1 MPVTYAIAT
10 HQGLVRE
17 TNEDSLVARPPVFM
31 VADGMG
37 GAEAG
42 EVASG
47 EVARAFE
54 QFEPGGEPDKELK
67 ELFLHVNNEIYRMAS
82 ASPGRTGMGTTATAA
97 VAGKDSVSIA
107 HVGDSRAYLWRGGGL
122 KQLTDDHSLV
132 GEMVRL
138 GQISPDDVSS
148 HPQRSVI
155 TRALGVEETVAV
167 DVLDVP
173 LDAGDLFILCS
184 DGLHSLLSD
193 GEIAAVLS
201 QGNSLSEIA
210 SNLVEEANL
219 KGGLDNITVVLFSP
233 DGSIPAGGSSGQA
246 SDTVTMPAVA
256 APQEKPAVG
265 ETPGRSQSG
274 GRRFLPSGRASL
286 ILFLIIAAALP
297 LVGSWY
303 AARQVYFLGTV
314 NSHVAV
320 FQGLPYSIGPLD
332 LNSLYLESPVAVD
345 DLEPY
350 ERERLARQDLLSLG
364 DAEKIVENYSAGVKS
379 REEEKRRSGASG
391 AGTGTATSP
400 PSTYQGGQI

>member
-1 MPVTYAIAT
+1 MPATYAIAT
-10 HQGLVRE
+10 HPGLVRE

-54 QFEPGGEPDKELK
+54 QFEPGGEPEKELK
-67 ELFLHVNNEIYRMAS
+67 ELFLHINYEIYRMA
-82 ASPGRTGMGTTATAA
+82 ADSPGQLGMGTTATAA
-97 VAGKDSVSIA
+97 VIHKGSVSIA
-107 HVGDSRAYLWRGGGL
+107 HVGDSRAYLWRRDKL
-122 KQLTDDHSLV
+122 QQLTDDHSLV

-138 GQISPDDVSS
+138 GQISPAEVSS
-148 HPQRSVI
+148 HPQRSII

-173 LDAGDLFILCS
+173 LEAGDLFILCS

-193 GEIAAVLS
+193 SEIAAVLS
-201 QGNSLSEIA
+201 RGGSLNDTAGS
-210 SNLVEEANL
+210 LVEEANL

-233 DGSIPAGGSSGQA
+233 DGSVPAGESSGRL
-246 SDTVTMPAVA
+246 SDTATMPAVS
-256 APQEKPAVG
+256 APQEKPAVR
-265 ETPGRSQSG
+265 EAPGHSSTG
-274 GRRFLPSGRASL
+274 GRRFLPSKRGSL

-297 LVGSWY
+297 LIGGWF
-303 AARQVYFLGTV
+303 AARQIFFLGTV
-314 NSHVAV
+314 NGHVAV

-364 DAEKIVENYSAGVKS
+364 EAEKIVENYSAGVKS
-379 REEEKRRSGASG
+379 RQEEKRRGSGG
-391 AGTGTATSP
+391 AGTGTAASP
-400 PSTYQGGQI
+400 PVTNQGGQV